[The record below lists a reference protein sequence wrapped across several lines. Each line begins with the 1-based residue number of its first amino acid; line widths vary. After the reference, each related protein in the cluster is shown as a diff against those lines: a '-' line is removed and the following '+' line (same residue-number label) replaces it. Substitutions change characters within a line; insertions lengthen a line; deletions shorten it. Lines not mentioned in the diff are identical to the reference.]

1 MDETTEIQQDLFG
14 LTPKPM
20 FLLVNHSL
28 GKRIK
33 SPTNEE
39 MRVEMSLGRAGCDG
53 F

>member
-28 GKRIK
+28 GKKIK
-33 SPTNEE
+33 SPTNGEV
-39 MRVEMSLGRAGCDG
+39 RVELSLGRTGCDR